1 MRNTMIRYLS
11 VFTVLILSGCN
22 YFNQTP
28 IHCESM
34 VELSQLEKCAQ
45 SGETY
50 SQYNLGVRY
59 MNGIEAPID
68 LEKAFYWTKLAA
80 DKGYPHAE
88 SNLGLLYYK
97 GWGVSKD
104 DKKAF
109 EWTVKSVKQGHIPAY
124 VNLGFLYS
132 HGIGTP
138 VNWKKGIEYYQLA
151 ADADIAEAYQNLGVA
166 YRYGK
171 GVPQDSQKALEMT
184 KKAVDRGSQL
194 AIYNLSGIYSSIG
207 KREEANSLLRKA
219 AELNV
224 VPAQADL
231 AGKLA
236 ESAKTE
242 AEKQE
247 AKQWLEKALAQND
260 PYAYT
265 VAGVLYSE
273 KNNVF
278 PINEK
283 KAYEYYKKAAE
294 LGEEKSQ
301 TILASWYWE
310 GRYVP
315 KDEITAVEWF
325 ERAANN
331 GEIKAAK
338 KLVEIYGQG
347 SKNIPKNEVRKQYWQ
362 DKLSE

>member
-50 SQYNLGVRY
+50 SQYNLGARY

-80 DKGYPHAE
+80 DKGYPFAE
-88 SNLGLLYYK
+88 SNLGWLYYK
-97 GWGVSKD
+97 GWGVPKD

-109 EWTVKSVKQGHIPAY
+109 EWTIKSAKQGHIPAY

-138 VNWKKGIEYYQLA
+138 VNWKKGVEYYQLA
-151 ADADIAEAYQNLGVA
+151 ADADIAEAYQNLGIA

-171 GVPQDSQKALEMT
+171 GVRQDTQKALEMT
-184 KKAVDRGSQL
+184 KRAVERGSQA
-194 AIYNLSGIYSSIG
+194 AIYNLSGIYSSMG
-207 KREEANSLLRKA
+207 KSKEANLMLRKA
-219 AELNV
+219 AELNIV
-224 VPAQADL
+224 FAQADL
-231 AGKLA
+231 AAELA
-236 ESAKTE
+236 EIAKTE
-242 AEKQE
+242 VDKQE
-247 AKQWLEKALAQND
+247 AKQWLERALAQND

-265 VAGVLYSE
+265 VAGMLYAE

-283 KAYEYYKKAAE
+283 KAYEFYMKAAE
-294 LGEEKSQ
+294 LEKNK
-301 TILASWYWE
+301 
-310 GRYVP
+310 P
-315 KDEITAVEWF
+315 
-325 ERAANN
+325 
-331 GEIKAAK
+331 
-338 KLVEIYGQG
+338 
-347 SKNIPKNEVRKQYWQ
+347 
-362 DKLSE
+362 KLSWHCGIGKEDMYQKTK